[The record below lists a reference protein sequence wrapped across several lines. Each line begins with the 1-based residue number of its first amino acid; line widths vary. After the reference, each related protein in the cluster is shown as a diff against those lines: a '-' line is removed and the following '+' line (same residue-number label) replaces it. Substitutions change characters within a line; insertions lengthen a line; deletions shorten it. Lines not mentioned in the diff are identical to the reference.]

1 MPNRIVLS
9 IDVSQA
15 CALCQLL
22 HSGMAL
28 QTGAL
33 GSVLRLA
40 RDGMEVPR
48 LQHLVVHLTSG
59 KAVSLLL
66 LTSRSL
72 SLRRLP
78 IVLGK
83 TVRLF
88 PATDSC

>member
-1 MPNRIVLS
+1 MLDGIVLG

-22 HSGMAL
+22 HSGRAVGG
-28 QTGAL
+28 GAL

-40 RDGMEVPR
+40 RDGMEVPQ
-48 LQHLVVHLTSG
+48 LQQLVIHLTSG

-66 LTSRSL
+66 LTSKSL
-72 SLRRLP
+72 SLQSLP
-78 IVLGK
+78 SVVG
-83 TVRLF
+83 TAVRLF